1 MNPVPYG
8 EYLAL
13 NVSED
18 DSAIS
23 FDLAIETAQ
32 YYGINLKESDKIV
45 DEISTTVRNNWERL
59 ASEYGLS
66 RDSIEKMRP
75 AFSACYE

>member
-1 MNPVPYG
+1 VPYG

-18 DSAIS
+18 DSTID
-23 FDLAIETAQ
+23 FDLAVETAQ
-32 YYGINLKESDKIV
+32 YYGITRKEAEKV
-45 DEISTTVRNNWERL
+45 VAEISATVRENWERL
-59 ASEYGLS
+59 ASAYGLS
-66 RDSIEKMRP
+66 RGNIEKMRP

>member
-18 DSAIS
+18 DSSID
-23 FDLAIETAQ
+23 FDLAIETAR
-32 YYGINLKESDKIV
+32 YYGITQKEAERIV
-45 DEISTTVRNNWERL
+45 KEIATTVRENWERL
-59 ASEYGLS
+59 ASGYGLS
-66 RDSIEKMRP
+66 RGNIEKMRP